1 MSSFWSQSDGTSATK
16 NVETSYDAGGGQMEL
31 IPDGST
37 VSAFI
42 KKAEWKEGREQD
54 GYPNY
59 INIQWTV
66 EEPDILA
73 RRVVFQ
79 KLWVKDNDPNAKDP
93 AAKRDKALK
102 MLATIDANAGGKLAA
117 AGEQPTDDSLALALN
132 NKGMVIS
139 VKVWEMET
147 ATGKMDG
154 NWVAAVHPKGT
165 ELKVPDTG
173 PVGGASRS
181 DDLDDD
187 IPF

>member
-1 MSSFWSQSDGTSATK
+1 MSFWSTSTGTSATEK
-16 NVETSYDAGGGQMEL
+16 VETSYDAGGGQMEL

-37 VSAFI
+37 VLAFI

-59 INIQWTV
+59 INIQWSV
-66 EEPDILA
+66 EEPESLA

-79 KLWVKDNDPNAKDP
+79 KLWVKDDDPNAKDP

-117 AGEQPTDDSLALALN
+117 AGTEPTDDSLALALHT
-132 NKGMVIS
+132 KQMVIT
-139 VKVWEMET
+139 VKVWEMKT
-147 ATGKMDG
+147 SSGKMDG
-154 NWVAAVHPKGT
+154 NWVAAVQPKGT
-165 ELKVPDTG
+165 ELKVPDG
-173 PVGGASRS
+173 KFDGGGLDELS
-181 DDLDDD
+181 DE